1 MKYCTRCLYSENHP
15 LGIAFNN
22 EGICSGCIIHKEK
35 FEINWVLKEKE
46 LNILLNNYK
55 NKSNNNWDCIIPISG
70 GRDSYFIVDLLKNK
84 YKMNPLL
91 VTYNKHYN
99 SHVGNRNISYLKT
112 IFDCDH
118 ITLTVDPSIV
128 KKITRYTFEKFGSI
142 YWHCI
147 AGEMVF
153 PVRIAVNFKIPL
165 IIWGVHQG
173 VDQVG
178 MFSHHDKVEM
188 NRRYRIEHDMM
199 GIEAEGLINKAQ
211 NITEKDISPFV
222 YPHDNEIAAVGVRGI
237 FLSNYIS
244 WDTKKQ
250 HEKMIKKFD
259 FKTLDNQRTIDNYN
273 DVDSLVYSDV
283 HDFLKYIKHG
293 YSKVTDHLSREIR
306 WGRINRKNALELNE
320 LYSQISI
327 KRLDIFCD
335 WLGLS
340 KDQFFNIADK
350 HVNKNIF
357 DSKQDCKT
365 IYYKLSKN
373 DLSTTKENYL
383 QFEKNEIDKY
393 DIDYTLLEK
402 GYSN

>member
-1 MKYCTRCLYSENHP
+1 
-15 LGIAFNN
+15 
-22 EGICSGCIIHKEK
+22 
-35 FEINWVLKEKE
+35 
-46 LNILLNNYK
+46 
-55 NKSNNNWDCIIPISG
+55 
-70 GRDSYFIVDLLKNK
+70 
-84 YKMNPLL
+84 
-91 VTYNKHYN
+91 
-99 SHVGNRNISYLKT
+99 
-112 IFDCDH
+112 
-118 ITLTVDPSIV
+118 
-128 KKITRYTFEKFGSI
+128 
-142 YWHCI
+142 
-147 AGEMVF
+147 
-153 PVRIAVNFKIPL
+153 
-165 IIWGVHQG
+165 
-173 VDQVG
+173 
-178 MFSHHDKVEM
+178 
-188 NRRYRIEHDMM
+188 
-199 GIEAEGLINKAQ
+199 
-211 NITEKDISPFV
+211 
-222 YPHDNEIAAVGVRGI
+222 
-237 FLSNYIS
+237 
-244 WDTKKQ
+244 
-250 HEKMIKKFD
+250 MIKKFD